1 MGKSVDWAMGITKD
15 MKLEMEVVMV
25 NECEV

>member
-1 MGKSVDWAMGITKD
+1 MGKSVDWTMGITKD

-25 NECEV
+25 SECEM